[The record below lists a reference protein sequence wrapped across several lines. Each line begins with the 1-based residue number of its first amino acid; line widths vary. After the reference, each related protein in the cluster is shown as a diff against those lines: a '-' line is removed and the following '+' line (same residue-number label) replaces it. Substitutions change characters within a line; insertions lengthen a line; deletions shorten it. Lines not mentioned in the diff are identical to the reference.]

1 LFDYVSKPK
10 RDATC
15 MVWNIKSEK
24 KKWERKYEK
33 CRKQRRLYQIKQNKK
48 KNQQKY
54 IKKTHK
60 IEVLETEG
68 LSEQKNVSPV
78 MKIKQTAIS
87 QFSFFC

>member
-1 LFDYVSKPK
+1 
-10 RDATC
+10 
-15 MVWNIKSEK
+15 MK

-48 KNQQKY
+48 KY